1 MKRQL
6 CQREVPAESD
16 ALAESIPARL
26 AKIYAAR
33 GVSEAADLDL
43 SLQRLPSPQGLLGMA
58 EAVALLLEAL
68 EQKQSIVI
76 VADFDADGAT
86 SCALMVSALQALGAD
101 EVQFVV
107 PDRAR
112 DGYGLSPSVADAAAA
127 TVRDA
132 QGALPE
138 SLLITVDNGISSH
151 AGVAHAQALGFKV
164 LITDHHL
171 PGDTVPSAEALVNPN
186 QPGDRFPSK
195 ALAGVGVAF
204 YVLLGLRTALR
215 ERGWFEHHP
224 EPNLADWLDLVAL
237 GTVADLVPL
246 DGVNRILVA
255 QGIARIRRGQA
266 RAGIRALLEVGK
278 RDASRLVA
286 SDLGFTVGPRIN
298 AAGRLESMR
307 LGIECL
313 LAGSEPAARWH
324 AQQLDQINHERRG
337 VEQRMRAQA
346 EAALREL
353 HLEDDLPWG
362 VSLFQE
368 DWHEGVVGLVAGRVK
383 EQIHRPVFVFAEV
396 QPGLLKG
403 SGRSIP
409 GLHLRDA
416 LANLNARHPD
426 MMERFG
432 GHAMAAGLT
441 LPRAQFAAFA
451 AAFDQVVRMQ
461 MNAADLEGVVWTDG
475 ALAVGE
481 MRLDLAQALRDGGPW
496 GQAFPEPVFAD
507 VFEVSE
513 RRVVGDQHL
522 RWQLTHRDGGRF
534 QAIHFNPPA
543 ELLQGP
549 VPAQLQ
555 AAYRLD
561 VNHWQGRDQLQL
573 CVEYAEP
580 V

>member
-1 MKRQL
+1 
-6 CQREVPAESD
+6 
-16 ALAESIPARL
+16 
-26 AKIYAAR
+26 
-33 GVSEAADLDL
+33 
-43 SLQRLPSPQGLLGMA
+43 
-58 EAVALLLEAL
+58 
-68 EQKQSIVI
+68 
-76 VADFDADGAT
+76 
-86 SCALMVSALQALGAD
+86 
-101 EVQFVV
+101 VV

>member
-6 CQREVPAESD
+6 RSREIPPAAN
-16 ALAESIPARL
+16 ALAESVGERL

-33 GVSEAADLDL
+33 GLADSSELDL
-43 SLQRLPSPQGLLGMA
+43 SLQHLPSPQQLRGMSDA
-58 EAVALLLEAL
+58 LALLVAAL

-86 SCALMVSALQALGAD
+86 SCALMVSALQAMGAED
-101 EVQFVV
+101 VQFVV

-127 TVRDA
+127 SVQEA
-132 QGALPE
+132 QG

-171 PGDTVPSAEALVNPN
+171 PGETLPQAEALVNPN
-186 QPGDRFPSK
+186 QPNDTFPSK

-204 YVLLGLRTALR
+204 YVLLGLRAALR
-215 ERGWFEHHP
+215 ENSWFATRR
-224 EPNLADWLDLVAL
+224 EPNLAEWLDLVAL

-246 DGVNRILVA
+246 DAVNRILVA

-346 EAALREL
+346 EAALRLL
-353 HLEDDLPWG
+353 HLDDDLPWG
-362 VSLFQE
+362 VSLFRE

-416 LANLNARHPD
+416 LATLNARHPD
-426 MMERFG
+426 MIERFG

-441 LPRAQFAAFA
+441 LARVQFEAFA
-451 AAFDQVVRMQ
+451 AAFDAVVRAQ
-461 MNAADLEGVVWTDG
+461 MNQADLEGVVWTDG
-475 ALAVGE
+475 ALEATE
-481 MRLDLAQALRDGGPW
+481 MRLELAQALRDGGPW

>member
-16 ALAESIPARL
+16 ALAESVPARL

-416 LANLNARHPD
+416 LATLNARHPD

-441 LPRAQFAAFA
+441 LPRAQFVAFA
-451 AAFDQVVRMQ
+451 SAFDQVVRMQ

-475 ALAVGE
+475 ALAAGE

>member
-16 ALAESIPARL
+16 ALAESVPARL

-416 LANLNARHPD
+416 LATLNARHPD

>member
-16 ALAESIPARL
+16 ALAESVPARL

-416 LANLNARHPD
+416 LATLNARHPD

-441 LPRAQFAAFA
+441 LPRAQFAPFA
-451 AAFDQVVRMQ
+451 TAFDQVVRMQ

-475 ALAVGE
+475 ALAAGE

>member
-1 MKRQL
+1 MKRHL
-6 CQREVPAESD
+6 RTRVVPVAVSGLQD
-16 ALAESIPARL
+16 AVSLRL
-26 AKIYAAR
+26 AQIYAAR
-33 GVSEAADLDL
+33 GVLTPDDLDL
-43 SLQRLPSPQGLLGMA
+43 SLQRLPAPQVMRGMDAAVTLLID
-58 EAVALLLEAL
+58 ALA
-68 EQKQSIVI
+68 QQRSIVI

-86 SCALMVSALQALGAD
+86 SCALMVSALQALGAED
-101 EVQFVV
+101 VQFVV

-112 DGYGLSPSVADAAAA
+112 DGYGLSPGVADAAAA
-127 TVRDA
+127 TIHDPQQA
-132 QGALPE
+132 
-138 SLLITVDNGISSH
+138 LLITVDNGISSH
-151 AGVAHAQALGFKV
+151 AGIAHAQTLGFKV
-164 LITDHHL
+164 LVTDHHL
-171 PGDTVPSAEALVNPN
+171 PGETLPLADALVNPN
-186 QPGDRFPSK
+186 QPGDLFPSK

-204 YVLLGLRTALR
+204 YVLLALRSALR
-215 ERGWFEHHP
+215 ERGWFAQRP
-224 EPNLADWLDLVAL
+224 EPNLAEWLDLVAL

-246 DGVNRILVA
+246 DFLNRILVA

-266 RAGIRALLEVGK
+266 RAGIRALLEIGK
-278 RDASRLVA
+278 RESARIVA

-313 LAGSEPAARWH
+313 LATSEPAARWH

-346 EAALREL
+346 EAVL
-353 HLEDDLPWG
+353 HSLQLNDDLPWG
-362 VSLFQE
+362 VSLFRE

-416 LANLNARHPD
+416 LATIAARHPA
-426 MMERFG
+426 MIERFG

-441 LPRAQFAAFA
+441 LSHTQFEAFA
-451 AAFDQVVRMQ
+451 AAFDQVVRAQ
-461 MNAADLEGVVWTDG
+461 MDEADLQGLIWTDG
-475 ALAVGE
+475 SLGASE
-481 MRLDLAQALRDGGPW
+481 MRLELAQALRDAGPW
-496 GQAFPEPVFAD
+496 GQAFQEPLFAD
-507 VFEVSE
+507 VFAVSE
-513 RRVVGDQHL
+513 RRVVGEQHL
-522 RWQLTHRDGGRF
+522 RWQLNHRDGGRF

-543 ELLQGP
+543 ELLDGP
-549 VPAQLQ
+549 LPQELQ
-555 AAYRLD
+555 VAYRLD
-561 VNHWQGRDQLQL
+561 VNHWQGREQLQL

>member
-16 ALAESIPARL
+16 ALAESVPARL

-171 PGDTVPSAEALVNPN
+171 PGVTLPSAEALVNPN

-475 ALAVGE
+475 ALAAGE

>member
-6 CQREVPAESD
+6 CQREVPAQAD
-16 ALAESIPARL
+16 ALAELVPARL

-33 GVSEAADLDL
+33 GVAEARDLDL
-43 SLQRLPSPQGLLGMA
+43 SLQRLPAPQGLRGMA
-58 EAVALLLEAL
+58 EAIALLLEAL

-112 DGYGLSPSVADAAAA
+112 DGYGLSPGVADAAAA

-132 QGALPE
+132 QGVLPE

-171 PGDTVPSAEALVNPN
+171 PGDTLPSAEALVNPN
-186 QPGDRFPSK
+186 QPGDSFPSK

-204 YVLLGLRTALR
+204 YVLLGLRAALR
-215 ERGWFEHHP
+215 ERGWFANHP

-416 LANLNARHPD
+416 LATLNARHPD
-426 MMERFG
+426 MIERFG

-441 LPRAQFAAFA
+441 LPRVQFEAFA
-451 AAFDQVVRMQ
+451 AAFDAVVRAQ

-475 ALAVGE
+475 ALAAGE

-534 QAIHFNPPA
+534 HAIHFNPPA

-549 VPAQLQ
+549 VPSQLQ

>member
-16 ALAESIPARL
+16 ALAESVPARL

>member
-1 MKRQL
+1 MKRQV
-6 CQREVPAESD
+6 CQREVPSQAD
-16 ALAESIPARL
+16 VLAGSVPVRL

-33 GVSEAADLDL
+33 GILDSTDLDL
-43 SLQRLPSPQGLLGMA
+43 SLQRLPSPQSLRGMTEAVGLL
-58 EAVALLLEAL
+58 VEAL

-112 DGYGLSPSVADAAAA
+112 DGYGLSPNVAEAAAA
-127 TVRDA
+127 TLQDPH
-132 QGALPE
+132 GA
-138 SLLITVDNGISSH
+138 LLITVDNGISSH

-171 PGDTVPSAEALVNPN
+171 PGDTVPMAEALVNPN
-186 QPGDRFPSK
+186 QSGDNFPSK

-204 YVLLGLRTALR
+204 YVLLGLRAALR
-215 ERGWFEHHP
+215 ERGWFSTHP

-246 DGVNRILVA
+246 DRVNRILVA

-278 RDASRLVA
+278 RDAARLVA

-298 AAGRLESMR
+298 AAGRLDSMR
-307 LGIECL
+307 LGVECL
-313 LAGSEPAARWH
+313 LADSEQAARWH

-337 VEQRMRAQA
+337 VEQRMRTQA
-346 EAALREL
+346 EAALRKL
-353 HLEDDLPWG
+353 HLDEDLPWG

-383 EQIHRPVFVFAEV
+383 EQIHRPVVVFAEV

-416 LANLNARHPD
+416 LATLNARHPD
-426 MMERFG
+426 MIERFG

-441 LPRAQFAAFA
+441 LPRAQFAGFA
-451 AAFDQVVRMQ
+451 SAFDAVVRTQ

-475 ALAVGE
+475 ALGAVE

-507 VFEVSE
+507 VFQVSE

-522 RWQLTHRDGGRF
+522 RWQLTHREGGRF
-534 QAIHFNPPA
+534 EAIHFNPPA

-549 VPAQLQ
+549 VPTQLQ

-561 VNHWQGRDQLQL
+561 VNHWQGRDRLQL

>member
-16 ALAESIPARL
+16 ALAESVPARL

-441 LPRAQFAAFA
+441 LPRAQFAPFA

-475 ALAVGE
+475 ALAAGE

>member
-6 CQREVPAESD
+6 CQREVPAQAD

-33 GVSEAADLDL
+33 GVVEVRDLDL
-43 SLQRLPSPQGLLGMA
+43 SLQRLPSPQGLRGMA

-127 TVRDA
+127 TVQDA
-132 QGALPE
+132 QGA
-138 SLLITVDNGISSH
+138 LLITVDNGISSH

-171 PGDTVPSAEALVNPN
+171 PGDTLPAAEALVNPN
-186 QPGDRFPSK
+186 QLGDSFPSK

-204 YVLLGLRTALR
+204 YVLLGLRAALR
-215 ERGWFEHHP
+215 ERGWFERHP

-346 EAALREL
+346 EAALRAL

-416 LANLNARHPD
+416 LATLNARHPD
-426 MMERFG
+426 MIERFG

-451 AAFDQVVRMQ
+451 TAFDQVVCAQ